1 MVEKKSGGHR
11 GHGEGS
17 ISLRKDGRYEI
28 RVTLE
33 DGTRKRVYAKNK
45 KEANEK
51 LRQLQQEL
59 HQGTIINGPQQTL
72 EQYLKEWLETHK
84 QTIRP
89 RSWERYEA
97 IVRLHLVPTLG
108 KLPLQ
113 KITPQHLDRLY
124 RQKLESGLKPKSV
137 AAIHGM
143 LHTALDKAVRLGLVS
158 RNVCK
163 MVSPPRVVRKEIT
176 PLSAEQAR
184 KLLEAAKGHPQEV
197 LFILALSTGM
207 RRGELLGLKWK
218 NVDLVSGVLRIRQAL
233 VRMPTGQGYQ
243 LAETKTAKS
252 RRSLVLTAPAVEA
265 LKKHKAVQQQWKE
278 AAGPFWHDNDF
289 VFCKAMGEHLDPGYD
304 VLVQLKMLLK
314 KAGLPEIRFHDL
326 RHSTA
331 TLLLEQGTNPKIVQ
345 EILGHSQISM
355 TMDIYSHVLPTMQMD
370 AMSKLGDLLE
380 EADEEEEEE

>member
-1 MVEKKSGGHR
+1 M
-11 GHGEGS
+11 
-17 ISLRKDGRYEI
+17 
-28 RVTLE
+28 
-33 DGTRKRVYAKNK
+33 
-45 KEANEK
+45 
-51 LRQLQQEL
+51 
-59 HQGTIINGPQQTL
+59 
-72 EQYLKEWLETHK
+72 
-84 QTIRP
+84 
-89 RSWERYEA
+89 
-97 IVRLHLVPTLG
+97 RLHLVPTLG
-108 KLPLQ
+108 KLTLQ
-113 KITPQHLDRLY
+113 KLTPQHLDRLY

-207 RRGELLGLKWK
+207 RRGELLGLKWRD
-218 NVDLVSGVLRIRQAL
+218 VDLVSGVLRIHHAL

-252 RRSLVLTAPAVEA
+252 RRSLVMTVPAIEA
-265 LKKHKAVQQQWKE
+265 LKKHKEIQLQWKE
-278 AAGPFWHDNDF
+278 AAGSFWHDNDF
-289 VFCKAMGEHLDPGYD
+289 VFCKPMGEHLDPGYD

-314 KAGLPEIRFHDL
+314 KAGLPDIRFHDL

-355 TMDIYSHVLPTMQMD
+355 TMDIYSHVLPTMQID
-370 AMSKLGDLLE
+370 AMSKLGDIL
-380 EADEEEEEE
+380 DDGKD